1 MPLLNFGQPLG
12 SIIQVAYFVED
23 IQRSMKAFTVRLNI
37 GPWFVTAPFTPPEAR
52 YRGQPTNVNLTLA
65 VGFAGHM
72 SFELIEQHNK
82 APSVYL
88 EVVAKRGYGFH
99 HWAVPTDRFDQDVEQ
114 YHLLGYES
122 AFTDRTPHGYRI
134 AYMDTTRDLP
144 GMIELVESTP
154 SMEERY
160 TRMYHASVGWDGS
173 DPIRPPVQTKAAAPG

>member
-23 IQRSMKAFTVRLNI
+23 IPQSMKDFTARLQV
-37 GPWFVTAPFTPPEAR
+37 GPWYVTQPFTPREAR
-52 YRGQPTNVNLTLA
+52 YRGRPTEVNLTLA
-65 VGFAGHM
+65 IGFAGHM
-72 SFELIEQHNK
+72 SFELIQQHND

-88 EVVAKRGYGFH
+88 ETVRNHGYGFH
-99 HWAVPTDRFDQDVEQ
+99 HWAVPTSAFDHEVER
-114 YHLLGYES
+114 YRSLGYEA

-144 GMIELVESTP
+144 GMIELVEFTD

-160 TRMYHASVGWDGS
+160 TKMYHASVGWDGS
-173 DPIRPPVQTKAAAPG
+173 DPIRPPVKTHIAARN